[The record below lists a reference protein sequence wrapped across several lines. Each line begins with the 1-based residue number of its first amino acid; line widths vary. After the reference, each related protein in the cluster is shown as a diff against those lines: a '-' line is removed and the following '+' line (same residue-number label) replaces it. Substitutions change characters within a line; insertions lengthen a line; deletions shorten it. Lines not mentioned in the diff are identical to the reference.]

1 MSHFRCMA
9 KLLGYQGIA
18 VVMEELLKI
27 IRSLVQGNILNYT
40 KTLMEA
46 LPKQCK
52 LPRYDYGSPGV
63 LGYYQVPYII
73 TKHTKHIIGITIDIV
88 H

>member
-1 MSHFRCMA
+1 LKTKFFTFLGFVGMPHFRCMA

-27 IRSLVQGNILNYT
+27 MKSLIQGNILQFT

-46 LPKQCK
+46 MPKQCK
-52 LPRYDYGSPGV
+52 LPR
-63 LGYYQVPYII
+63 
-73 TKHTKHIIGITIDIV
+73 
-88 H
+88 

>member
-1 MSHFRCMA
+1 MPHFRCMA

-27 IRSLVQGNILNYT
+27 IKSLLQGNILNYT
-40 KTLMEA
+40 RTLMNA

-63 LGYYQVPYII
+63 LGYYQVRV
-73 TKHTKHIIGITIDIV
+73 KFIGKIGYTLQLIRKL
-88 H
+88 